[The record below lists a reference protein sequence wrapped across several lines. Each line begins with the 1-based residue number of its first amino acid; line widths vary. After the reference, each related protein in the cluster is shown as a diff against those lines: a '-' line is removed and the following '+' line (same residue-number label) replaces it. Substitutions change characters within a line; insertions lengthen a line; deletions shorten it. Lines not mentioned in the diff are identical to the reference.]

1 MLPRLLDSRLDLV
14 LLAKLT
20 LVATSGVVRDGDSV
34 RDTALPLGN
43 QILTYKPLDFS
54 YKLCIQDRHRPTNCP
69 TNLNR
74 SPTNRRAF
82 LKTF

>member
-34 RDTALPLGN
+34 RDTALPPRKSNPHLQTVGL
-43 QILTYKPLDFS
+43 ILQAVHTRKTPA
-54 YKLCIQDRHRPTNCP
+54 YKLSYEP
-69 TNLNR
+69 
-74 SPTNRRAF
+74 
-82 LKTF
+82 

>member
-20 LVATSGVVRDGDSV
+20 LVATSGVVRDGYCP
-34 RDTALPLGN
+34 RDAALPRGH
-43 QILTYKPLDFS
+43 QILTYKPWDLS
-54 YKLCIQDRHRPTNCP
+54 YKLCMQDRHRPTNCP

-82 LKTF
+82 LKVF

>member
-43 QILTYKPLDFS
+43 QILTYKPWDLS
-54 YKLCIQDRHRPTNCP
+54 
-69 TNLNR
+69 
-74 SPTNRRAF
+74 
-82 LKTF
+82 